1 MSDPTDNPEDATP
14 VAEQPLSEPL
24 PQPSAAAQKKKNL
37 YVRLTS
43 SVPLVVTVI
52 IHVVFILGA
61 GAIVVQQASSEKKR
75 TFEASNLSESSA
87 VQQVEHRLQV
97 ARRGGASG
105 GAQSPVSA
113 NRIVSS
119 AAGGLALPEMPDLP
133 SMGAGGFGGFG
144 GMGSGVGLGAGTGMA
159 TSLGG
164 GTGLGG
170 RGFMSLNFLGST
182 TQNVSKVIF
191 VVDTSI
197 DIMEPR
203 KGGFQAFTIIRE
215 EIMRLV
221 GRLPPTA
228 QFNVILFNYDSG
240 NENNSINANLFKSEL
255 APASTENKRAFFE
268 WMAPVNT
275 QLGRYGPNSAASRTA
290 WRMKELPENTGVNP
304 LFLPPV
310 WARAVQAALE
320 QQPDAIYVITASQG
334 RVRQRVDEATIARR
348 TREMETRYA
357 EAVQRLKSEGFDVAE
372 VARARDA
379 AHRKASAELAAANQR
394 LVAQRKDP
402 IVIRG
407 IHDLERGD
415 VQAELR
421 RNGLNIRF
429 DRTGWSRRD
438 GSLINIPSRHVSHI
452 EDVPWNDFL
461 AHYARLQ
468 RALVP
473 ERPALNLFLFV
484 GPSENPAQAVT
495 NLTNVARRNGGSFQ
509 LLTTQRLEEI
519 KARALEEDARQTR

>member
-1 MSDPTDNPEDATP
+1 MSDPTDPTEDSTP
-14 VAEQPLSEPL
+14 GGEQSLEAPAP
-24 PQPSAAAQKKKNL
+24 KKKNL
-37 YVRLTS
+37 YLRLTS

-52 IHVVFILGA
+52 VHVVFILIA
-61 GAIVVQQASSEKKR
+61 GAIVVQQATSEKKR

-144 GMGSGVGLGAGTGMA
+144 GMGAGVGLGAGTGMA
-159 TSLGG
+159 TSLGS

-191 VVDTSI
+191 VVDTST

-221 GRLPPTA
+221 GRLPATA
-228 QFNVILFNYDSG
+228 QFNVVLYNYNSG
-240 NENNSINANLFKSEL
+240 DDQNQVSINLFRNQL
-255 APASTENKRAFFE
+255 AQASTENKNAFFA

-275 QLGRYGPNSAASRTA
+275 RLGSFGPNSAAGRTA
-290 WRMKELPENTGVNP
+290 WRMQPLPEGSGIDP
-304 LFLPPV
+304 LILPPV
-310 WARAVQAALE
+310 WARAVQPALE
-320 QQPDAIYVITASQG
+320 QQPDAIYVITATQG
-334 RVRQRVDEATIARR
+334 RVRRRVDEATLAKRRIEVLREREEFDQAMKREGMEGAAVIA
-348 TREMETRYA
+348 
-357 EAVQRLKSEGFDVAE
+357 
-372 VARARDA
+372 ARDA

-402 IVIRG
+402 IVLRWIG
-407 IHDLERGD
+407 DLERSD

-421 RNGLNIRF
+421 RNGLNILF
-429 DRTGWSRRD
+429 DRTGWRRRD
-438 GSLINIPSRHVSHI
+438 GSLISPPRGYISTV
-452 EDVPWNDFL
+452 EDQTWNDFL

-484 GPSENPAQAVT
+484 GPNENPAQSVS
-495 NLTNVARRNGGSFQ
+495 NLTKIARRNGGSFQ

-519 KARALEEDARQTR
+519 KARSAEEEARQNR

>member
-1 MSDPTDNPEDATP
+1 MSHPNDTPEDSTP
-14 VAEQPLSEPL
+14 VGEHPL
-24 PQPSAAAQKKKNL
+24 PDPVPPQAVAGPKKKNL
-37 YVRLTS
+37 YLRLTS
-43 SVPLVVTVI
+43 SVPLLVTVI
-52 IHVVFILGA
+52 IHVVFILIA
-61 GAIVVQQASSEKKR
+61 GAIVVQQATSEKKR

-191 VVDTSI
+191 VVDTSTE
-197 DIMEPR
+197 IMEPR

-228 QFNVILFNYDSG
+228 QFNVILFSYSG
-240 NENNSINANLFKSEL
+240 GDENNISTNLFRAEL

-275 QLGRYGPNSAASRTA
+275 RLGSFGPNSAGGRTA
-290 WRMKELPENTGVNP
+290 WRMTPLPENSGVDP
-304 LFLPPV
+304 LIFPPV
-310 WARAVQAALE
+310 WARAVHPALE
-320 QQPDAIYVITASQG
+320 QQPDAIYVITATQG
-334 RVRQRVDEATIARR
+334 ITRKRVDDATLARR
-348 TREMETRYA
+348 RAEVEKSYE
-357 EAVQRLKSEGFDVAE
+357 EAVAQLRREGFDITE
-372 VARARDA
+372 VIRARDA

-402 IVIRG
+402 IVLRWIG
-407 IHDLERGD
+407 DLERSD

-438 GSLINIPSRHVSHI
+438 GSLINIPSRYVSTI
-452 EDVPWNDFL
+452 ENVPWNDFL
-461 AHYARLQ
+461 AYYARLQ

-484 GPSENPAQAVT
+484 GPNDNPTQAVT
-495 NLTNVARRNGGSFQ
+495 NLTNIARRNGGSFQ

-519 KARALEEDARQTR
+519 KARSLEEEARQNR

>member
-1 MSDPTDNPEDATP
+1 MSDPTDTPETNPGGDQP
-14 VAEQPLSEPL
+14 VAET
-24 PQPSAAAQKKKNL
+24 PSQHIATVQKKKNL
-37 YVRLTS
+37 YLRITS
-43 SVPLVVTVI
+43 SMPLLVTVI
-52 IHVVFILGA
+52 VHVVLFVIA
-61 GAIVVQQASSEKKR
+61 GAIVVQQATEEKKR
-75 TFEASNLSESSA
+75 TFESSTQVESTA
-87 VQQVEHRLQV
+87 VKQVEHRLQV

-144 GMGSGVGLGAGTGMA
+144 GMGSGVGLGAGSGMA
-159 TSLGG
+159 TSLGS

-191 VVDTSI
+191 VVDTSTE
-197 DIMEPR
+197 IMEPR

-228 QFNVILFNYDSG
+228 QFNVVLFSYDSG
-240 NENNSINANLFKSEL
+240 NDQNNINVNLFKPEL
-255 APASTENKRAFFE
+255 AAASTENKRAFFE
-268 WMAPVNT
+268 WMTPVNAK
-275 QLGRYGPNSAASRTA
+275 LGSFGPNSAGSRTA
-290 WRMKELPENTGVNP
+290 WRMKPLPESSGVDP
-304 LFLPPV
+304 LILPPV
-310 WARAVQAALE
+310 WARAVHPALE

-334 RVRQRVDEATIARR
+334 VMRKRVDEATMARR
-348 TREMETRYA
+348 RAEHEKRREDFDRDMR
-357 EAVQRLKSEGFDVAE
+357 REGFDPAA
-372 VARARDA
+372 VARAREA
-379 AHRKASAELAAANQR
+379 AHRKARAELDAANQR
-394 LVAQRKDP
+394 LVSQRKDP
-402 IVIRG
+402 IIVRWIG
-407 IHDLERGD
+407 DIERSE

-421 RNGLNIRF
+421 RNGVTIRL

-438 GSLINIPSRHVSHI
+438 GSLINPPGNHVSPT
-452 EDVPWNDFL
+452 ETLNWNDFL
-461 AHYARLQ
+461 GHFARLQ

-484 GPSENPAQAVT
+484 GPNENPAAAVT
-495 NLTNVARRNGGSFQ
+495 NMTNIARRNGGSFQ

-519 KARALEEDARQTR
+519 KARAREEDARQSR